1 MHILLW
7 DLRAAD
13 CLSNNEV
20 LHLKHYSTEFLY
32 HGQKNITILS
42 QEFHG
47 LYPADSEIF
56 RVKNNNNKNKTRL
69 VAEY

>member
-1 MHILLW
+1 MHVLLW

-13 CLSNNEV
+13 CLSNNKL
-20 LHLKHYSTEFLY
+20 LHLKRYTTGFFY
-32 HGQKNITILS
+32 RGQKNMMILS
-42 QEFHG
+42 QEFHS

-56 RVKNNNNKNKTRL
+56 RVKNNKTRL